1 MISELLSSYKIILA
15 SKSPRRQFLLKG
27 LDIDFTVITK
37 DVEEIYPK
45 HLMREEIPMHLCRL
59 KADAFNNEMDDNTIV
74 VTADTIVWFDEH
86 ELNKP
91 KDREDAI
98 RMLFELSGNMHE
110 VYTGVCV
117 KSKFK
122 AIDFFVLSKV
132 FFKKL
137 SQEEIVYY
145 VDNYKPYDKAGAYGA
160 QEWIGYVAI
169 ERIEGS
175 YFNVMGL
182 PTKRLYE
189 ELVKFIKTK

>member
-1 MISELLSSYKIILA
+1 MISDLFSSYKIILA

-27 LDIDFTVITK
+27 LDINFNVIIK
-37 DVEEIYPK
+37 DVEEIYPSNL
-45 HLMREEIPMHLCRL
+45 HCEEIPLHLCRL
-59 KADAFNNEMDDNTIV
+59 KATAFGDELKDNTIV
-74 VTADTIVWFDEH
+74 ITADTIVWFE
-86 ELNKP
+86 EQVLNKP

-98 RMLFELSGNMHE
+98 RMLSKLSGNMHE
-110 VYTGVCV
+110 VYTGVCI

-122 AIDFFVLSKV
+122 SVDFFVLSKV

-137 SQEEIVYY
+137 SGEEITYY

-189 ELVKFIKTK
+189 ELVKFIKT

>member
-15 SKSPRRQFLLKG
+15 SKSPRRHFLLKG
-27 LDIDFTVITK
+27 LDIDFTMITK
-37 DVEEIYPK
+37 DVEEIYPSQ
-45 HLMREEIPMHLCRL
+45 LVREEIPLHLCRL

-74 VTADTIVWFDEH
+74 ITADTIVWFDEH

-91 KDREDAI
+91 KVREDAI
-98 RMLFELSGNMHE
+98 RMLSKLSGNMHE
-110 VYTGVCV
+110 VYTGVCI

-122 AIDFFVLSKV
+122 SIDFFVLSKV

-189 ELVKFIKTK
+189 ELVKFVKT